1 MFEYE
6 NRNLV
11 ATIVFVDIEAYS
23 KLAVSGQ
30 MEVKTR
36 FNEMINESLAGVA
49 ANERILLDTGDGAAL
64 CFLGDPEHGLLS
76 AHSLCSAARE
86 SDGTARMAL
95 RIGINMGPIQL
106 IKDFNGQPN
115 VIGDAINTAQR
126 IMSFADPQQIL
137 VSRSFYDLVSCL
149 KPEYGRMFNHLGTRQ
164 DKHARDHEVYAVDIS
179 VEVAGNTSQRDKATA
194 PPPAK
199 ETAAAKIPG
208 EALAE
213 LEKIFARYIGPIA
226 RVLVRN
232 HSRECRDMN
241 QLCQL
246 LADNIGEEAQRAAFL
261 REVPGLKVPQTS
273 SVGETPAQAPDT
285 TLDAAQITAVE
296 RLLAAHIGPMAKFL
310 VRRAQDKC
318 GNITELCA
326 EVAQH
331 IENKG
336 EREKFVARCS
346 DNTS

>member
-36 FNEMINESLAGVA
+36 FNEMINDSLAGMA

-76 AHSLCSAARE
+76 AHSLCTAARK

-95 RIGINMGPIQL
+95 RIGVNMGPIQL
-106 IKDFNGQPN
+106 IKDFNGRPN

-126 IMSFADPQQIL
+126 IMSFAEPQQIL
-137 VSRSFYDLVSCL
+137 VSRSFHDLVSCL
-149 KPEYGRMFNHLGTRQ
+149 KPEYGRMFKHLGTRQ
-164 DKHARDHEVYAVDIS
+164 DKHAREHEVYVVDIS
-179 VEVAGNTSQRDKATA
+179 VEVAGNTPARGKAPA
-194 PPPAK
+194 GPPAI
-199 ETAAAKIPG
+199 EAAQIHG
-208 EALAE
+208 TVLAD

-226 RVLVRN
+226 KVLVRN
-232 HSRECRDMN
+232 HSRECRDMK

-261 REVPGLKVPQTS
+261 REVAGMKVPQTS
-273 SVGETPAQAPDT
+273 SVGETPAHAPDT
-285 TLDAAQITAVE
+285 ALDAAQIAAVE
-296 RLLAAHIGPMAKFL
+296 GLLATHIGPMARFL

-318 GNITELCA
+318 ATVTELCA
-326 EVAQH
+326 EVARH
-331 IENKG
+331 IENEG
-336 EREKFVARCS
+336 ERERFIARCS
-346 DNTS
+346 DRT

>member
-36 FNEMINESLAGVA
+36 FNEMVNDSLAGVA

-76 AHSLCSAARE
+76 AHSLCTAARK
-86 SDGTARMAL
+86 SDGTAGMAL

-137 VSRSFYDLVSCL
+137 VSRSFYELVSCL
-149 KPEYGRMFNHLGTRQ
+149 KPEYGRMFSHLGTRQ
-164 DKHARDHEVYAVDIS
+164 DKHAREHEVYVVDIS
-179 VEVAGNTSQRDKATA
+179 VEVARNTSQRGKASA
-194 PPPAK
+194 PPPANDV
-199 ETAAAKIPG
+199 AAATKISG
-208 EALAE
+208 GALAE

-226 RVLVRN
+226 KVLVRN
-232 HSRECRDMN
+232 HSRECRDIR

-246 LADNIGEEAQRAAFL
+246 LADNIGEPAQRAAFL
-261 REVPGLKVPQTS
+261 GEAAGLKVPQSS
-273 SVGETPAQAPDT
+273 SVGGASAHG
-285 TLDAAQITAVE
+285 LDSAQIAAVE
-296 RLLAAHIGPMAKFL
+296 GLLAAHIGPMAKFL

-318 GNITELCA
+318 GTVRELCA

-331 IENKG
+331 IENEG
-336 EREKFVARCS
+336 ERERFVARCS
-346 DNTS
+346 DRT

>member
-6 NRNLV
+6 DRNLV
-11 ATIVFVDIEAYS
+11 ATVVFVDIEAYS

-49 ANERILLDTGDGAAL
+49 TNERILLDTGDGAAL

-76 AHSLCSAARE
+76 AHSLCTAARK
-86 SDGTARMAL
+86 SDGIARMAL

-137 VSRSFYDLVSCL
+137 VSRSFYELVSCL

-164 DKHARDHEVYAVDIS
+164 DKHAREHEVYVVDIS
-179 VEVAGNTSQRDKATA
+179 VEVAGNTPGRVKAIA
-194 PPPAK
+194 PPPANDV
-199 ETAAAKIPG
+199 AAAKIPG
-208 EALAE
+208 EVLAE
-213 LEKIFARYIGPIA
+213 LERIFARYIGPIA
-226 RVLVRN
+226 KVLVRN
-232 HSRECRDMN
+232 HSRECRDMKK
-241 QLCQL
+241 LCQL
-246 LADNIGEEAQRAAFL
+246 LADNIGEEVQRAAFL
-261 REVPGLKVPQTS
+261 REVSGLKAPQTS
-273 SVGETPAQAPDT
+273 SVGEVTTHVPDT
-285 TLDAAQITAVE
+285 ALDTAQVAAVE
-296 RLLAAHIGPMAKFL
+296 GLLATHIGPMAKFL

-331 IENKG
+331 IESEG
-336 EREKFVARCS
+336 ERRKFVARFS
-346 DNTS
+346 DNT

>member
-76 AHSLCSAARE
+76 AHSLCTAARK

-95 RIGINMGPIQL
+95 RIGINLGPIQL
-106 IKDFNGQPN
+106 IKDINGQPN

-137 VSRSFYDLVSCL
+137 VSRSFCELVSCL

-164 DKHARDHEVYAVDIS
+164 DKHAREHEVYVVDIS
-179 VEVAGNTSQRDKATA
+179 VEVAARTPERAKAA
-194 PPPAK
+194 LPHPNDIVP
-199 ETAAAKIPG
+199 AKIPS
-208 EALAE
+208 EVLAE
-213 LEKIFARYIGPIA
+213 LEMIFARYIGPIA

-232 HSRECRDMN
+232 HSRESRDMN

-246 LADNIGEEAQRAAFL
+246 LADNIGETAQRAAFL
-261 REVPGLKVPQTS
+261 HEVAGFKVSQ
-273 SVGETPAQAPDT
+273 T
-285 TLDAAQITAVE
+285 TLVGDMPAHALNTEQVTAAE
-296 RLLAAHIGPMAKFL
+296 GLLAAYIGPMAKFL

-318 GNITELCA
+318 GNIAELCA
-326 EVAQH
+326 ELAPH
-331 IENKG
+331 IESES
-336 EREKFVARCS
+336 EREKFVTRFS
-346 DNTS
+346 DIT